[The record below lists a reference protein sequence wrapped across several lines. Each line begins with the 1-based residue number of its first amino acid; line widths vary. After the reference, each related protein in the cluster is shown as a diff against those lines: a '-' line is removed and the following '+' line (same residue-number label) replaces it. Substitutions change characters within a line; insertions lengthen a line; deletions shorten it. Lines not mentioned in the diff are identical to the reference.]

1 MKSQRQKIILDIIS
15 EGNIGNQEILRNLL
29 LERGIS
35 VTQATLS
42 RDMRELGIRKVPD
55 ENGGQKY
62 SAEKRF
68 SFDFPDF
75 VTKAILS
82 ADHAGNI
89 AVFRCSTGS
98 AQAVCAVIDKDNCFG
113 AVGTIAGDDT
123 IFVLMRTEQDAR
135 RLSED
140 FMKSIGQ

>member
-1 MKSQRQKIILDIIS
+1 MKSQRHELILELIS
-15 EGNIGNQEILRNLL
+15 DRNIENQETLRSLL
-29 LERGIS
+29 KERGIS

-42 RDMRELGIRKVPD
+42 RDMRELGIRKIPD
-55 ENGGQKY
+55 EQGGQKY
-62 SAEKRF
+62 SAEERTN
-68 SFDFPDF
+68 FDFPEF
-75 VTKAILS
+75 VVKSILS
-82 ADHAGNI
+82 VDYAGNI

-98 AQAVCAVIDKDNCFG
+98 AQAVCAVIDKDNCFK

-140 FMKSIGQ
+140 YMKSIK